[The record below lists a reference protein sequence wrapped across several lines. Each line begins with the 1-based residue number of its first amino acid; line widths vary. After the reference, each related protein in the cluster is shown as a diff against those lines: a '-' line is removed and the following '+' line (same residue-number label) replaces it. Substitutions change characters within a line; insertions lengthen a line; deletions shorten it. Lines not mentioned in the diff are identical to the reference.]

1 MSRRRKV
8 LPLIRWAFIVLI
20 AVAATSL
27 AINFVWFSDTVR
39 ERTRLA
45 RLGQALLRE
54 YQELHRVKRG
64 GRAIDPAV
72 LAARRSELAVRSE
85 NLALLVATSS
95 RRAVHALAAVAV
107 SSFGTV
113 VAGVAIMVFVN
124 RRLTR
129 PLNLL
134 LEATQRFAAGEVGVR
149 VPYERGDEMGAL
161 VAAFNE
167 MAKRLERTLRQLE
180 NERATLE
187 ARVRA
192 ATAELRALTL
202 TDEMTGLPNLRH
214 LREEFAKLAERSAET
229 KSPFL
234 FVAVDAEGLKEFNET
249 FGREAGNLVLIA
261 IARCLRAAAREGDF
275 VARYGGVRFAILMPG
290 LTALPARFVERVEDD
305 LASIGRLIK
314 VRTDRPVQLRLSV
327 GVARFPT
334 DGESLQAL
342 AMAAGRDLLRNRER
356 AGGRA
361 AVASPL
367 AAAREV
373 LYEGA

>member
-8 LPLIRWAFIVLI
+8 LPLVRWAFIVLI

-27 AINFVWFSDTVR
+27 AINFVWFSDTVA
-39 ERTRLA
+39 ERARLA
-45 RLGQALLRE
+45 RLSRALLDD
-54 YQELHRVKRG
+54 YHELHRVERG
-64 GRAIDPAV
+64 GRAMDPAV
-72 LAARRSELAVRSE
+72 LAARRSELATRSE
-85 NLALLVATSS
+85 NLALLVASAS

-129 PLNLL
+129 PLDLL

-214 LREEFAKLAERSAET
+214 LREEFARLAERSAEA

-261 IARCLRAAAREGDF
+261 IARCLRAAAREADF
-275 VARYGGVRFAILMPG
+275 VARYSGVRFAILMPG
-290 LTALPARFVERVEDD
+290 LAALPERFVERVEDD

-314 VRTDRPVQLRLSV
+314 VRTDRQVQLRLSV

-342 AMAAGRDLLRNRER
+342 ATAAGRDLLRNRER
-356 AGGRA
+356 AGEEA

-367 AAAREV
+367 AAARG
-373 LYEGA
+373 L